1 MDLQRKD
8 MKSHLSFLIIEDD
21 KYARLNL
28 REILQSYGIIEEAAD
43 VQQARAKLL
52 LRPYDIVLT
61 DIELGEGSGVEL
73 ISEIVK
79 KGSHCIVVSSYEGDE
94 TIEKAYTLG
103 AKHYLSKFKLKDQLP
118 VYINKFLQAK
128 QAKFEK
134 MLEEEFIT
142 QDEELISDLKKLCE
156 INWKNQSLFITGPTG
171 TGKSLLGKLI
181 HEITHSEANLVHLNC
196 SEVAENLLESE
207 LFGHE
212 KGAFTG
218 ADQKKDGKLKL
229 AHGGTLFLD
238 EVATMPMSMQQKLLK
253 ALDEK
258 TFYPVG
264 SSTPVRSDFTLIT
277 ATCEDLQE
285 KMLRKEFREDF
296 FHRISGFQFHL
307 KSLSERPLD
316 IDLLVRHF
324 QANSSRRFV
333 IKPEAMQLLK
343 KHSWPGNVRELRKTC
358 ERFSN
363 GGSGIVDAQLISK
376 MLGVEAK
383 QQATIEIWEEH
394 VFQHG
399 LKSYISMIEKKAVEE
414 SLKRNN
420 GKITACIKDL
430 KISSSAFYRILQENK
445 LQF

>member
-1 MDLQRKD
+1 

-28 REILQSYGIIEEAAD
+28 REILQPFGIIEEAGD
-43 VQQARAKLL
+43 IQGAREKLAI
-52 LRPYDIVLT
+52 RPYDIVLT
-61 DIELGEGSGVEL
+61 DIELGEGSGVDL

-79 KGSHCIVVSSYEGDE
+79 KGAHCIVVSSYEGDE

-134 MLEEEFIT
+134 ILKEEFIT
-142 QDEELISDLKKLCE
+142 QDEDLISELRKLTE
-156 INWKNQSLFITGPTG
+156 INWKNQTLFISGPTG

-181 HEITHSEANLVHLNC
+181 HEITHPDANLVHLNC

-238 EVATMPMSMQQKLLK
+238 EVATMPMAMQQKLLK

-264 SSTPVRSDFTLIT
+264 SSTPVKADFTLIT
-277 ATCEDLQE
+277 ATCEDLQD
-285 KMLRKEFREDF
+285 KMAKKEFREDF

-307 KSLSERPLD
+307 KSLSERPND
-316 IDLLVRHF
+316 IELLVRHF
-324 QANSSRRFV
+324 QANSPRRYV
-333 IKPEAMQLLK
+333 IKPEAMNALK
-343 KHSWPGNVRELRKTC
+343 KHAWPGNIRELRKTC
-358 ERFSN
+358 ERFSQ
-363 GGSGIVDAQLISK
+363 GISGIIDSQIVNK
-376 MLGVEAK
+376 MLGLEVKTLPSQEM
-383 QQATIEIWEEH
+383 WEEH

-399 LKSYISMIEKKAVEE
+399 LKSYINMIERKAVEE
-414 SLKRNN
+414 AMKRNN

>member
-1 MDLQRKD
+1 

-28 REILQSYGIIEEAAD
+28 REILRSYGVIEEAAD
-43 VQQARAKLL
+43 VPEAREKLI

-61 DIELGEGSGVEL
+61 DIELGNGSGVEL
-73 ISEIVK
+73 IPEIVK
-79 KGSHCIVVSSYEGDE
+79 KGAHCIVVSSFEGDE
-94 TIEKAYTLG
+94 TIEEAYTLG

-118 VYINKFLQAK
+118 IYINKYLQAK

-134 MLEEEFIT
+134 ILKEDFIT
-142 QDEELISDLKKLCE
+142 QDEELISELRRLTE
-156 INWKNQSLFITGPTG
+156 VNWKNQSLFISGPTG

-181 HEITHSEANLVHLNC
+181 HEITHPEANLVHLNC

-238 EVATMPMSMQQKLLK
+238 EVATMPLSMQQKLLK

-264 SSTPVRSDFTLIT
+264 SSTPVKADFTLVT

-285 KMLRKEFREDF
+285 KMQKKEFREDF

-307 KSLSERPLD
+307 KSLAERPHD
-316 IDLLVRHF
+316 IELLLRHF
-324 QANSSRRFV
+324 QAKSPRRYV
-333 IKPEAMQLLK
+333 IKPDAIDLLK
-343 KHSWPGNVRELRKTC
+343 KYSWPGNIRELRKAS
-358 ERFSN
+358 ERFSQ
-363 GGSGIVDAQLISK
+363 GVSGIIDSQLVSK
-376 MLGVEAK
+376 MLGVEIKNAPSP
-383 QQATIEIWEEH
+383 EMWEEH
-394 VFQHG
+394 VFHHG

-414 SLKRNN
+414 AMKRNN
-420 GKITACIKDL
+420 GKITSCIKDL

>member
-1 MDLQRKD
+1 
-8 MKSHLSFLIIEDD
+8 MKPTLSFLIIEDD

-28 REILQSYGIIEEAAD
+28 REILQPFGVIEEALD
-43 VQQARAKLL
+43 IKEARQKLSQSF
-52 LRPYDIVLT
+52 YDIVLT
-61 DIELGEGSGVEL
+61 DIELGEGSG
-73 ISEIVK
+73 IEIIAEVVK
-79 KGSHCIVVSSYEGDE
+79 KGSHCIVVSSFEGE
-94 TIEKAYTLG
+94 EVIEKAYLLG

-118 VYINKFLQAK
+118 VYITKFLQAK

-134 MLEEEFIT
+134 IIQNDFIT
-142 QDEELISDLKKLCE
+142 QDEELIQELRKLCD
-156 INWKNQSLFITGPTG
+156 INWKNQTLFISGPTG

-181 HEITHSEANLVHLNC
+181 HEITHPEANLVHLNC

-229 AHGGTLFLD
+229 ANGGTLFLD

-264 SSTPVRSDFTLIT
+264 STTPIKSDFTLIT
-277 ATCEDLQE
+277 ATCEDLQQ
-285 KMLRKEFREDF
+285 KMSAKEFREDF

-307 KSLSERPLD
+307 KSLSERPQD
-316 IDLLVRHF
+316 IDLLLKHF
-324 QANSSRRFV
+324 QKNSPRRFV
-333 IKPEAMQLLK
+333 IKDEAIILLK
-343 KHSWPGNVRELRKTC
+343 KYAWPGNVRELRKTC
-358 ERFSN
+358 ERLSQ
-363 GGSGIVDAQLISK
+363 GISGIVDAQTISK
-376 MLGVEAK
+376 MLGVETK
-383 QQATIEIWEEH
+383 SLDSHEEWQTY
-394 VFQHG
+394 VFEHG
-399 LKSYISMIEKKAVEE
+399 LKSYISLLEKRAVEE
-414 SLKRNN
+414 AMRRNN

-430 KISSSAFYRILQENK
+430 KISSSAFYRILQENQ